1 MIRTGHFVLTVR
13 MPSLAGDHV
22 SLNRETQTFS
32 GNFAACI
39 DAPRLIAFEATEGS

>member
-13 MPSLAGDHV
+13 MSSLTGEQV

-32 GNFAACI
+32 GDSAASI